1 MLNTDQK
8 EKFNTALN
16 EFAVWNGSPFDKNAD
31 LQVLETMNFKSDIGF
46 DSLDE
51 IEFLME
57 IEKLFKCSIPD
68 EKALT
73 VKTVGDAYNVL
84 GDCIV
89 RHPSN
94 SN

>member
-1 MLNTDQK
+1 MLNTEQK
-8 EKFNTALN
+8 EKFNTALKS
-16 EFAVWNGSPFDKNAD
+16 FAVWNGSPFDKNAE
-31 LQVLETMNFKSDIGF
+31 LEVSETMNFKSDIGF

-57 IEKLFKCSIPD
+57 TEKIFGCSIPD

-89 RHPSN
+89 RNSSN
-94 SN
+94 